1 MEDKSEHDFNPKGKG
16 YMLGSH
22 ILQKGFQGGSLV
34 GLLAVAPLV
43 AYRIRRD
50 AYLSR
55 LDVLNRVLKAC
66 GTSALVGTAL
76 AGTVMTSSPGSSLK
90 PMIVRIA

>member
-1 MEDKSEHDFNPKGKG
+1 MEDKSERDFSPKGKG

-34 GLLAVAPLV
+34 ALLAIAPLV
-43 AYRIRRD
+43 AYKVRHD
-50 AYLSR
+50 ASLSR
-55 LDVLNRVLKAC
+55 LDVLSRMLKAC

-76 AGTVMTSSPGSSLK
+76 AGTVMTSSPGTS
-90 PMIVRIA
+90 